1 MISTMMRNLINSKLF
16 RTSLGA
22 SLAVLLGCC
31 FEAHALPLDLDQPE
45 DALQAFRKVLCS
57 VEDNQTVYFAW
68 IGEVYSRVP
77 GERDRHLFNVQ
88 GVSTRSCVS
97 LESET
102 GSLGFRQV
110 SREVM
115 LYLDPETNA
124 LLEQWENP
132 WTGKINTV
140 VPVANDPVNSS
151 PFWAETTGQQLQ
163 FQHIGETDTLFLS
176 AVIPLFYPNPLGGD
190 YQDFVGGHYHAIEIF
205 NFSVNRTE
213 LLDSD
218 GEDLDHVIAIWNRV
232 APWLPWM
239 EMGNRPG
246 EMIFQAV
253 STQINDWQELPQPLR
268 DQIATQFALYQ
279 NPPPPDD
286 DRPNQTTWTN
296 FQQYLESQP

>member
-1 MISTMMRNLINSKLF
+1 
-16 RTSLGA
+16 
-22 SLAVLLGCC
+22 
-31 FEAHALPLDLDQPE
+31 
-45 DALQAFRKVLCS
+45 
-57 VEDNQTVYFAW
+57 
-68 IGEVYSRVP
+68 
-77 GERDRHLFNVQ
+77 
-88 GVSTRSCVS
+88 
-97 LESET
+97 
-102 GSLGFRQV
+102 
-110 SREVM
+110 M